1 MTTFKPP
8 SAPSL
13 SVPFPLGL
21 SGSWQRVQA
30 ALHAHRPAAAAALDV
45 AGLAVYHHCAHASFA
60 QAADA
65 RRTRELL
72 GQLIPASEQL
82 LLDNAWDP
90 QQFEQACALAW
101 LQSRHAAGSA
111 GTDMTTLLAG
121 LDRLLEQQAYL
132 LLEQTDSSSR
142 RGFMHVLRYLSL
154 RLPTASA
161 ARSLRLL
168 LLEHPTPPPQPAIE
182 PWLLGLP
189 DGLAGELLLRLRL
202 RRQGLRDEALPH
214 HLRAGIAHLLAA
226 RRDVDFSQNV
236 FSVFPYQIAGSTTEA
251 LFSAAL
257 TWGRGDLHQ
266 ALVLYEAHE
275 LLHDDELAKIA
286 ELVGLNTLLRTTSL
300 ATEVASSR
308 FYQGAAGVAHLYRR
322 LYQVS
327 GQAAYQQGYHFWLNQ
342 TQQWVHQEFDL
353 TAAVPRAGELLHGM
367 AGVGL
372 VLLAA
377 TTTTDFG
384 WDTIIL

>member
-8 SAPSL
+8 SATSL
-13 SVPFPLGL
+13 SVPLPLGL
-21 SGSWQRVQA
+21 AHSWQRVQA
-30 ALHAHRPAAAAALDV
+30 VLHAHQPGAAAALDV

-60 QAADA
+60 QAADV

-82 LLDNAWDP
+82 LLDNAWNP
-90 QQFEQACALAW
+90 QQVEQACALAW

-111 GTDMTTLLAG
+111 GTAMTTLLAG
-121 LDRLLEQQAYL
+121 LDRLLEQQAQL
-132 LLEQTDSSSR
+132 LLERTDLGSR
-142 RGFMHVLRYLSL
+142 RGFMQVLRYLSL

-168 LLEHPTPPPQPAIE
+168 LAHPTPQPQPSIE

-202 RRQGLRDEALPH
+202 QRQGLRDEALPQ

-226 RRDVDFSQNV
+226 RRDVDFSQNN
-236 FSVFPYQIAGSTTEA
+236 FSVFPYQLADSTVEA

-275 LLHDDELAKIA
+275 LLHDDELVKIA

-308 FYQGAAGVAHLYRR
+308 FDRGAAGVAHLYRR

-384 WDTIIL
+384 WDAIVL

>member
-1 MTTFKPP
+1 MTTFKP
-8 SAPSL
+8 SSTNTAT
-13 SVPFPLGL
+13 VPFPLGL
-21 SGSWQRVQA
+21 SQSWQCVQQL
-30 ALHAHRPAAAAALDV
+30 LHAHGPAATAALDV
-45 AGLAVYHHCAHASFA
+45 AGLAVYHHCAHVTFA

-65 RRTRELL
+65 RRTQELL
-72 GQLIPASEQL
+72 GQLISISEEL
-82 LLDNAWDP
+82 LADCAWSP

-101 LQSRHAAGSA
+101 LQSRQAIGSNCA
-111 GTDMTTLLAG
+111 SIALLERM
-121 LDRLLEQQAYL
+121 DWLLEQQAPL
-132 LLEQTDSSSR
+132 LLARSGSDSR
-142 RGFMHVLRYLSL
+142 RIFVQVLRYLSL
-154 RLPTASA
+154 RLPAASA
-161 ARSLRLL
+161 AHSLRLV
-168 LLEHPTPPPQPAIE
+168 LEHHASHPQRLIE

-202 RRQGLRDEALPH
+202 RRQGLHDEALPQ
-214 HLRAGIAHLLAA
+214 HLRASITHLLAA
-226 RRDVDFSQNV
+226 RRDVDFSQNI

-275 LLHDDELAKIA
+275 LLQDDELAQIA

-300 ATEVASSR
+300 ATEVVSSR
-308 FYQGAAGVAHLYRR
+308 FYRGAAGVAHLYRR
-322 LYQVS
+322 LYQMS
-327 GQAAYQQGYHFWLNQ
+327 GQAAYQQGYHFWLDQ
-342 TQQWVHQEFDL
+342 TQQWVQRELNFS
-353 TAAVPRAGELLHGM
+353 TAVPQTGELLHGL

-372 VLLAA
+372 VLLTA